1 MVKKI
6 LIGTGIGLLAT
17 IIYSTISKIKE
28 ENEELKEYSTELL
41 QKNLELREIIN
52 KNNLSEEQTDDDEA
66 NELGKKK
73 NKTASPSNSD

>member
-52 KNNLSEEQTDDDEA
+52 RYNLDEVEPRGFTVFSGTKA
-66 NELGKKK
+66 
-73 NKTASPSNSD
+73 